1 MDARGGAC
9 KFWYGAS
16 AMGEQTRVSYLL
28 PMRLFCG
35 WVFLNAGLTK
45 LANGW
50 LTQPELAKVITG
62 WLHDGKP
69 YSFYA
74 PFLRSVV
81 LPHAMT
87 FSAMV
92 ALGELCVGAALLAGL
107 FTRVAAAGGVMLVG
121 NFLLGHGDGL
131 GANNTAPILVM
142 CVTMILT
149 SPGRSLGLDAALRG
163 KLPRWLS

>member
-1 MDARGGAC
+1 VQVLVWCD
-9 KFWYGAS
+9 

-28 PMRLFCG
+28 LMRLFCG
-35 WVFLNAGLTK
+35 WVFLNAGLSK
-45 LANGW
+45 IASGW

-74 PFLRSVV
+74 AFLRSVV

-87 FSAMV
+87 FAATV
-92 ALGELCVGAALLAGL
+92 AIGEVCVGAALLAGL

-121 NFLLGHGDGL
+121 NFLLGRGDGF
-131 GANNTAPILVM
+131 GANNTMPILIM

-149 SPGRSLGLDAALRG
+149 SPGRALGLDAALRG